1 MSTRIDRISEE
12 VMKALAEAMREVK
25 DPRVQNGLVS
35 VVHCEVT
42 NDLRY
47 AKCYISVLGSEQ
59 QAKEVMKGL
68 KSAAGWLRRE
78 VGHKVQLRY
87 APELV
92 FELDNS
98 ITHGAHISEMLHE
111 LKNEGKLQGADD
123 ILILS
128 HRRPD
133 GDTAGCAGALCRAL
147 RQIGKTAYI
156 LENPE
161 ITKRYMPLIVPC
173 YPPEGFQ
180 PQFVVSTDIAEEKLF
195 PDTAEPYKGKVDL
208 VIDHHRSN
216 LGFGKQN
223 LVRPDAGACAEVLYD
238 VIMALGVKLT
248 TDIAECVYIGVSTD
262 TGCFKFSNTTA
273 HTHAVAAACLTAGI
287 DGGEINRAL
296 FETKTMPR
304 FQMERIIFDTME
316 FYEDGAIAVAVLWRA
331 DIDRTGADMDDLD
344 SIASLTRQIEGVQI
358 GITLTENKD
367 GTVKA
372 SVRTTKEMDASAI
385 CRKCGGGGHIRA
397 AGASFDCGMDEAKA
411 AILKAAQ
418 EQYHAAK

>member
-1 MSTRIDRISEE
+1 MNVD
-12 VMKALAEAMREVK
+12 VA
-25 DPRVQNGLVS
+25 G
-35 VVHCEVT
+35 
-42 NDLRY
+42 
-47 AKCYISVLGSEQ
+47 
-59 QAKEVMKGL
+59 
-68 KSAAGWLRRE
+68 AA
-78 VGHKVQLRY
+78 
-87 APELV
+87 A
-92 FELDNS
+92 
-98 ITHGAHISEMLHE
+98 A
-111 LKNEGKLQGADD
+111 LQGADD
-123 ILILS
+123 ILILT

-133 GDTAGCAGALCRAL
+133 GDTTGCAGALCRAL

-161 ITKRYMPLIVPC
+161 ITKRYAPLIVPC
-173 YPPEGFQ
+173 YPPEGFR

-195 PDTAEPYKGKVDL
+195 PETAEDYKGKVDL

-216 LGFGKQN
+216 IGFGEKN
-223 LVRPDAGACAEVLYD
+223 LVRPDAGACAELLYD
-238 VIMALGVKLT
+238 VIMALGVNLT
-248 TDIAECVYIGVSTD
+248 ADIAECVYIGVSTD

-316 FYEDGAIAVAVLWRA
+316 FYEDGAIAVALLWRA

-344 SIASLTRQIEGVQI
+344 SIASITRQIEGVQI
-358 GITLTENKD
+358 GITLTENKN
-367 GTVKA
+367 GTVKV

-385 CRKCGGGGHIRA
+385 CKKCGGGGHIRA
-397 AGASFDCGMDEAKA
+397 AGASFDCGMEQAKA

>member
-1 MSTRIDRISEE
+1 MTVD
-12 VMKALAEAMREVK
+12 VA
-25 DPRVQNGLVS
+25 G
-35 VVHCEVT
+35 
-42 NDLRY
+42 
-47 AKCYISVLGSEQ
+47 
-59 QAKEVMKGL
+59 
-68 KSAAGWLRRE
+68 AA
-78 VGHKVQLRY
+78 
-87 APELV
+87 A
-92 FELDNS
+92 
-98 ITHGAHISEMLHE
+98 A
-111 LKNEGKLQGADD
+111 LQGAND
-123 ILILS
+123 ILILT

-161 ITKRYMPLIVPC
+161 ITKRYAPLIVPC

-195 PDTAEPYKGKVDL
+195 PDTAEVYKGKVDL

-216 LGFGKQN
+216 IGFGKQN
-223 LVRPDAGACAEVLYD
+223 LVRPDAGACAEALYD

-262 TGCFKFSNTTA
+262 TGCFKFSNTAA

-316 FYEDGAIAVAVLWRA
+316 FYEDGAIAVALLWRA

-367 GTVKA
+367 KTVKV

-385 CRKCGGGGHIRA
+385 CKKCGGGGHIRA
-397 AGASFDCGMDEAKA
+397 GGASFDCGMEEAKK

>member
-1 MSTRIDRISEE
+1 MTVD
-12 VMKALAEAMREVK
+12 VA
-25 DPRVQNGLVS
+25 G
-35 VVHCEVT
+35 
-42 NDLRY
+42 
-47 AKCYISVLGSEQ
+47 
-59 QAKEVMKGL
+59 
-68 KSAAGWLRRE
+68 AA
-78 VGHKVQLRY
+78 
-87 APELV
+87 A
-92 FELDNS
+92 
-98 ITHGAHISEMLHE
+98 A
-111 LKNEGKLQGADD
+111 LQGAND

-161 ITKRYMPLIVPC
+161 ITKRYAPLIVPC

-216 LGFGKQN
+216 IGFGKKN

-296 FETKTMPR
+296 YTYIYLPR

-316 FYEDGAIAVAVLWRA
+316 FYEDGALAGSAAVAR
-331 DIDRTGADMDDLD
+331 
-344 SIASLTRQIEGVQI
+344 
-358 GITLTENKD
+358 
-367 GTVKA
+367 
-372 SVRTTKEMDASAI
+372 
-385 CRKCGGGGHIRA
+385 GH
-397 AGASFDCGMDEAKA
+397 
-411 AILKAAQ
+411 
-418 EQYHAAK
+418 

>member
-1 MSTRIDRISEE
+1 MTVD
-12 VMKALAEAMREVK
+12 VA
-25 DPRVQNGLVS
+25 G
-35 VVHCEVT
+35 
-42 NDLRY
+42 
-47 AKCYISVLGSEQ
+47 
-59 QAKEVMKGL
+59 
-68 KSAAGWLRRE
+68 AA
-78 VGHKVQLRY
+78 
-87 APELV
+87 A
-92 FELDNS
+92 
-98 ITHGAHISEMLHE
+98 A
-111 LKNEGKLQGADD
+111 LQGAND

-133 GDTAGCAGALCRAL
+133 GATAGCAGALCRAL

-161 ITKRYMPLIVPC
+161 ITKRYAPLIVPC

-195 PDTAEPYKGKVDL
+195 PDTAVLYKGKVDL
-208 VIDHHRSN
+208 VIDHHRSHI
-216 LGFGKQN
+216 GFGSKN

-316 FYEDGAIAVAVLWRA
+316 FYEDGAIAVALLWRA

-358 GITLTENKD
+358 GITLTENKN

-385 CRKCGGGGHIRA
+385 CKKCGGGGHIRA
-397 AGASFDCGMDEAKA
+397 AGASFDCGMEQAKA

>member
-1 MSTRIDRISEE
+1 MTVD
-12 VMKALAEAMREVK
+12 VA
-25 DPRVQNGLVS
+25 G
-35 VVHCEVT
+35 
-42 NDLRY
+42 
-47 AKCYISVLGSEQ
+47 
-59 QAKEVMKGL
+59 
-68 KSAAGWLRRE
+68 AA
-78 VGHKVQLRY
+78 
-87 APELV
+87 A
-92 FELDNS
+92 
-98 ITHGAHISEMLHE
+98 A
-111 LKNEGKLQGADD
+111 LQGAND
-123 ILILS
+123 ILILT

-161 ITKRYMPLIVPC
+161 ITKRYAPLIVPC

-195 PDTAEPYKGKVDL
+195 PDTAEVYKGKVDL

-216 LGFGKQN
+216 IGFGKKN

-238 VIMALGVKLT
+238 VIMALGAKFT
-248 TDIAECVYIGVSTD
+248 TDIAESVYIGVSTD

-316 FYEDGAIAVAVLWRA
+316 FYEDGAIAVALLWRA

-367 GTVKA
+367 KTVKA

-385 CRKCGGGGHIRA
+385 CKKCGGGGHIRA
-397 AGASFDCGMDEAKA
+397 GGASFDCGMEEAKA
-411 AILKAAQ
+411 AILAAAQ

>member
-1 MSTRIDRISEE
+1 MTVD
-12 VMKALAEAMREVK
+12 VA
-25 DPRVQNGLVS
+25 G
-35 VVHCEVT
+35 
-42 NDLRY
+42 
-47 AKCYISVLGSEQ
+47 
-59 QAKEVMKGL
+59 
-68 KSAAGWLRRE
+68 AA
-78 VGHKVQLRY
+78 
-87 APELV
+87 A
-92 FELDNS
+92 
-98 ITHGAHISEMLHE
+98 A
-111 LKNEGKLQGADD
+111 LQGADD
-123 ILILS
+123 ILILC

-133 GDTAGCAGALCRAL
+133 GDTTGCAGALCRAL
-147 RQIGKTAYI
+147 RQIGKTAFI
-156 LENPE
+156 LQNPE
-161 ITKRYMPLIVPC
+161 ITKRYAPLIVPC
-173 YPPEGFQ
+173 YPPEGFR
-180 PQFVVSTDIAEEKLF
+180 PRFVVSTDIAEEKLF
-195 PDTAEPYKGKVDL
+195 PDTAEEYKGKVDL

-216 LGFGKQN
+216 LGFGKKN

-248 TDIAECVYIGVSTD
+248 TDIAECVYVGVSTD

-367 GTVKA
+367 KTVKV

-397 AGASFDCGMDEAKA
+397 GGASFDCGMEEAKA
-411 AILKAAQ
+411 AILAAAR
-418 EQYHAAK
+418 EQYHAAN

>member
-1 MSTRIDRISEE
+1 MTVD
-12 VMKALAEAMREVK
+12 VA
-25 DPRVQNGLVS
+25 G
-35 VVHCEVT
+35 
-42 NDLRY
+42 
-47 AKCYISVLGSEQ
+47 
-59 QAKEVMKGL
+59 
-68 KSAAGWLRRE
+68 AA
-78 VGHKVQLRY
+78 
-87 APELV
+87 A
-92 FELDNS
+92 
-98 ITHGAHISEMLHE
+98 A
-111 LKNEGKLQGADD
+111 LQGADD

-287 DGGEINRAL
+287 DGARSTAPCSRPKPCRASRWSASSS
-296 FETKTMPR
+296 TRWSSMKTAPLR
-304 FQMERIIFDTME
+304 WRC
-316 FYEDGAIAVAVLWRA
+316 YGA
-331 DIDRTGADMDDLD
+331 
-344 SIASLTRQIEGVQI
+344 Q
-358 GITLTENKD
+358 TLTARARIWMIW
-367 GTVKA
+367 TRSRRSRA
-372 SVRTTKEMDASAI
+372 RSRACRSAL
-385 CRKCGGGGHIRA
+385 R
-397 AGASFDCGMDEAKA
+397 
-411 AILKAAQ
+411 
-418 EQYHAAK
+418 

>member
-1 MSTRIDRISEE
+1 MTVD
-12 VMKALAEAMREVK
+12 VA
-25 DPRVQNGLVS
+25 G
-35 VVHCEVT
+35 
-42 NDLRY
+42 
-47 AKCYISVLGSEQ
+47 
-59 QAKEVMKGL
+59 
-68 KSAAGWLRRE
+68 AA
-78 VGHKVQLRY
+78 
-87 APELV
+87 A
-92 FELDNS
+92 
-98 ITHGAHISEMLHE
+98 A
-111 LKNEGKLQGADD
+111 LQGADD

-216 LGFGKQN
+216 LGFGKKN

-411 AILKAAQ
+411 AMLKAAQ

>member
-1 MSTRIDRISEE
+1 MTVD
-12 VMKALAEAMREVK
+12 VA
-25 DPRVQNGLVS
+25 G
-35 VVHCEVT
+35 
-42 NDLRY
+42 
-47 AKCYISVLGSEQ
+47 
-59 QAKEVMKGL
+59 
-68 KSAAGWLRRE
+68 AA
-78 VGHKVQLRY
+78 
-87 APELV
+87 A
-92 FELDNS
+92 
-98 ITHGAHISEMLHE
+98 A
-111 LKNEGKLQGADD
+111 LQGADN

-133 GDTAGCAGALCRAL
+133 GDTTGCAGALCRAL
-147 RQIGKTAYI
+147 RQIGKTAFI

-161 ITKRYMPLIVPC
+161 ITKRYAPMIVPC

-195 PDTAEPYKGKVDL
+195 PDTAEEFKGKVDL

-216 LGFGKQN
+216 IGFGKKN

-248 TDIAECVYIGVSTD
+248 TDIAECIYVGVSTD

-316 FYEDGAIAVAVLWRA
+316 FCEDGAIAIAMLWRA

-367 GTVKA
+367 KTVKV

-397 AGASFDCGMDEAKA
+397 AGASFDCGMEEAKA
-411 AILKAAQ
+411 AILAAAR

>member
-1 MSTRIDRISEE
+1 MIVD
-12 VMKALAEAMREVK
+12 VA
-25 DPRVQNGLVS
+25 G
-35 VVHCEVT
+35 
-42 NDLRY
+42 
-47 AKCYISVLGSEQ
+47 
-59 QAKEVMKGL
+59 
-68 KSAAGWLRRE
+68 AA
-78 VGHKVQLRY
+78 
-87 APELV
+87 A
-92 FELDNS
+92 
-98 ITHGAHISEMLHE
+98 A
-111 LKNEGKLQGADD
+111 LQGADD
-123 ILILS
+123 ILILT

-161 ITKRYMPLIVPC
+161 ITKRYTPLIVPC
-173 YPPEGFQ
+173 YPPEGFT
-180 PQFVVSTDIAEEKLF
+180 PGYVVSTDIAEEKLF
-195 PDTAEPYKGKVDL
+195 PDTAEGYKGKVDL
-208 VIDHHRSN
+208 AIDHHRSN
-216 LGFGKQN
+216 EGFAHKN
-223 LVRPDAGACAEVLYD
+223 LIRPDAGACAEVLYD
-238 VIMALGVKLT
+238 VIMALGAKFT

-304 FQMERIIFDTME
+304 FQMERIIFETME
-316 FYEDGAIAVAVLWRA
+316 FCEDGAIAIALLWRA

-344 SIASLTRQIEGVQI
+344 SIASLTRQIEGVRI

-385 CRKCGGGGHIRA
+385 CKKCGGGGHIRA
-397 AGASFDCGMDEAKA
+397 AGASFDCGMEEAKA

>member
-1 MSTRIDRISEE
+1 MTVD
-12 VMKALAEAMREVK
+12 VA
-25 DPRVQNGLVS
+25 G
-35 VVHCEVT
+35 
-42 NDLRY
+42 
-47 AKCYISVLGSEQ
+47 
-59 QAKEVMKGL
+59 
-68 KSAAGWLRRE
+68 AA
-78 VGHKVQLRY
+78 
-87 APELV
+87 A
-92 FELDNS
+92 
-98 ITHGAHISEMLHE
+98 A
-111 LKNEGKLQGADD
+111 LQGADD

-161 ITKRYMPLIVPC
+161 ITKRYRPLIVPC
-173 YPPEGFQ
+173 YPPEDFR

-195 PDTAEPYKGKVDL
+195 PDTAEPYRGKVDL

-397 AGASFDCGMDEAKA
+397 AGASFDCGMNEAKA

>member
-1 MSTRIDRISEE
+1 MTVD
-12 VMKALAEAMREVK
+12 VA
-25 DPRVQNGLVS
+25 G
-35 VVHCEVT
+35 
-42 NDLRY
+42 
-47 AKCYISVLGSEQ
+47 
-59 QAKEVMKGL
+59 
-68 KSAAGWLRRE
+68 AA
-78 VGHKVQLRY
+78 
-87 APELV
+87 A
-92 FELDNS
+92 
-98 ITHGAHISEMLHE
+98 A
-111 LKNEGKLQGADD
+111 LQGADD

-161 ITKRYMPLIVPC
+161 ITKRYAPLIVPC

-216 LGFGKQN
+216 IGFGKKN

-316 FYEDGAIAVAVLWRA
+316 FYEDGALAVALLWRA

-358 GITLTENKD
+358 GITLTENKN

-385 CRKCGGGGHIRA
+385 CKKCGGGGHIRA
-397 AGASFDCGMDEAKA
+397 AGASFDCGMEQAKA

>member
-1 MSTRIDRISEE
+1 MTVD
-12 VMKALAEAMREVK
+12 VA
-25 DPRVQNGLVS
+25 G
-35 VVHCEVT
+35 
-42 NDLRY
+42 
-47 AKCYISVLGSEQ
+47 
-59 QAKEVMKGL
+59 
-68 KSAAGWLRRE
+68 AA
-78 VGHKVQLRY
+78 
-87 APELV
+87 A
-92 FELDNS
+92 
-98 ITHGAHISEMLHE
+98 A
-111 LKNEGKLQGADD
+111 LQGADN

-133 GDTAGCAGALCRAL
+133 GDTTGCAGALCRAL
-147 RQIGKTAYI
+147 RQIGKTAFI

-161 ITKRYMPLIVPC
+161 ITKRYAPMIVPC
-173 YPPEGFQ
+173 YPTEGFQ

-195 PDTAEPYKGKVDL
+195 PDTAEEFKGKVDL

-216 LGFGKQN
+216 IGFGKKN

-248 TDIAECVYIGVSTD
+248 TDIAECIYVGVSTD

-316 FYEDGAIAVAVLWRA
+316 FCEDGAIAIAMLWRA

-367 GTVKA
+367 KTVKV

-397 AGASFDCGMDEAKA
+397 AGASFDCDMEEAKA
-411 AILKAAQ
+411 AILAAAR

>member
-1 MSTRIDRISEE
+1 MTVD
-12 VMKALAEAMREVK
+12 VA
-25 DPRVQNGLVS
+25 G
-35 VVHCEVT
+35 
-42 NDLRY
+42 
-47 AKCYISVLGSEQ
+47 
-59 QAKEVMKGL
+59 
-68 KSAAGWLRRE
+68 AA
-78 VGHKVQLRY
+78 
-87 APELV
+87 A
-92 FELDNS
+92 
-98 ITHGAHISEMLHE
+98 A
-111 LKNEGKLQGADD
+111 LQGADD
-123 ILILS
+123 ILILC

-133 GDTAGCAGALCRAL
+133 GDTTGCAGALCRAL
-147 RQIGKTAYI
+147 RQIGKTAFI
-156 LENPE
+156 LQNPE
-161 ITKRYMPLIVPC
+161 ITKRYAPLIVPC

-180 PQFVVSTDIAEEKLF
+180 PRFVVSTDIAEEKLF
-195 PDTAEPYKGKVDL
+195 PDTAEEYKGKVDL

-216 LGFGKQN
+216 LGFGKKN

-248 TDIAECVYIGVSTD
+248 TDIAECVYVGVSTD

-316 FYEDGAIAVAVLWRA
+316 FYEDGTIAVAVLWRA

-367 GTVKA
+367 KTVKA

-397 AGASFDCGMDEAKA
+397 GGASFDCGMEEAKA
-411 AILKAAQ
+411 AILAAAR
-418 EQYHAAK
+418 EQYHAAN